1 MAITALYAAAT
12 GMRALETKL
21 NVLANNLANIN
32 TVGFKRSRTNFE
44 DLLYQARQEPGVPNA
59 LAQEP
64 IPTGIQVGL
73 GVKVSGTQL
82 NFQQGAIDVT
92 DQQFDLAIRG
102 DGFFQV
108 RTIRGGEEII
118 AYTRAGNFTLNANRQ
133 LVLANS
139 DGSIL
144 EPPITIPEDAV
155 AVQINSA
162 GQVLVRQQGQS
173 NFTQVGQI
181 ELARFVNP
189 AGLLQIGKNLYM
201 ATDASGDPI
210 TGNPTE
216 NGLGEI
222 LQGAIELS
230 NVDPVRELVEL
241 IQTQRHFEL
250 NGQAIR
256 SADETLQLISNLRR
270 I

>member
-1 MAITALYAAAT
+1 MAITALHAAAT
-12 GMRALETKL
+12 GMRALDAKL
-21 NVLANNLANIN
+21 SVVANNLANIN
-32 TVGFKRSRTNFE
+32 TVGFKRSRANFE
-44 DLLYQARQEPGVPNA
+44 DLLYQMRIEPGTPNA
-59 LAQEP
+59 AAAEP

-82 NFQQGAIDVT
+82 DFTQGSLDVT
-92 DQQFDLAIRG
+92 DQPFDLAIRG

-108 RTIRGGEEII
+108 RTVKGGEEIT

-139 DGSIL
+139 EGSIL
-144 EPPITIPEDAV
+144 EPPITIPDDAV
-155 AVQINSA
+155 AVQINAA
-162 GQVLVRQQGQS
+162 GQVMVRQQGQPT
-173 NFTQVGQI
+173 FTQVGQI
-181 ELARFVNP
+181 ELARFANA
-189 AGLLQIGKNLYM
+189 AGLLQLGKNLFM
-201 ATDASGDPI
+201 ETDASGEPI

-250 NGQAIR
+250 NSQAVR
-256 SADETLQLISNLRR
+256 SADETLQLISHLRR
-270 I
+270 